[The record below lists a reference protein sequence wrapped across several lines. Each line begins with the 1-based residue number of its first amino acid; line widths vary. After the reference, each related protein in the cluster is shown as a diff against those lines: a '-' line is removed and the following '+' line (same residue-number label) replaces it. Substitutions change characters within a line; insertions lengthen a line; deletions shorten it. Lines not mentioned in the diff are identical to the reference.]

1 MLKINNLCKSFKE
14 YEVLKNINYNF
25 KPGMIYCIQGKN
37 GSGKTLFLKSVCGLS
52 KVTSGQ
58 VEYSGKILNKDF
70 SILPSI
76 GVIIE
81 TPIFWKDKTGIETLE
96 FLTSIKGNTT
106 KEEIVKVLKKVGLG
120 DVANKRLKKYSLG
133 MRQRLAIAQ
142 AVVEKPEIL
151 LLDEPTNSLDVEGV
165 EIFQK
170 LMMEEK
176 ERGTIIIIVSHV
188 MDDIQQICDKKLI
201 LCDGKFNESEVI

>member
-14 YEVLKNINYNF
+14 HEVLKNINF
-25 KPGMIYCIQGKN
+25 TFERGTIYCIQGKN

-52 KVTSGQ
+52 KVTSGH
-58 VEYSGKILNKDF
+58 VEYNDKILNKDF

-96 FLTSIKGNTT
+96 FLTSIKGKATE
-106 KEEIVKVLKKVGLG
+106 EEIIEVLDKVGLG

-142 AVVEKPEIL
+142 AIVEKPELL
-151 LLDEPTNSLDVEGV
+151 LLDEPTNSLDTDGV
-165 EIFQK
+165 KMFQK
-170 LMMEEK
+170 IMLEER
-176 ERGTIIIIVSHV
+176 ERGTIILIVSHV
-188 MDDIQQICDKKLI
+188 MDDIQEICDKKLI
-201 LCDGKFNESEVI
+201 LADGTLKEDNTI